1 MIPFWPNKPESST
14 MTRQRIE
21 EVVRASLE
29 QYLQDLR
36 GTEPH
41 ELHELFL
48 SAAEKP
54 VLEVVLRHAGDN
66 QSLAAQWLG
75 INRNTL
81 RRKLREHQIRP

>member
-1 MIPFWPNKPESST
+1 

-29 QYLQDLR
+29 KYLQDL
-36 GTEPH
+36 GGEAPH
-41 ELHELFL
+41 DLHDLFL

-54 VLEVVLRHAGDN
+54 VLEVVMHHAGDN